1 MIARVAAAALALLL
15 VCGAMQGAPAR
26 AHRVPEPDLLPLGYQ
41 PPPNSD
47 EAGLWLM
54 SEQAEHAFK
63 TSPLLVRDAA
73 LNAYVKG
80 VVCKLVP
87 DRCDAIR
94 VYILDVPYF
103 NAAMMPNGVMQVW
116 TGLLLR
122 AHNEAQLAFI
132 LGHEISHYTHRHS
145 VNQWRRLRNTS
156 TFLAFFSLAAAGAG
170 VGIAGSVAQLA
181 AVGALL
187 SYSRGEENEADT
199 AGEDLAIA
207 AGYDPAE
214 AGKLWQEEG
223 EEEKADPLTDRE
235 FAFLRTHPE
244 SKDRMQTLAER
255 AEKAKAAGG
264 TWLLGEDPYHLAV
277 APFRAAWFEEDLTLG
292 KYERSLCLLRRLA
305 VEDPDSALVRFYIG
319 EVHRRRNGKGDSE
332 NAMAAYRQAVE
343 LGPDKGMPA
352 AAWRGLGL
360 VAMKAGD
367 KASARDAF
375 THYLAAAPQAGDRAM
390 VELYLNRVQEPSQ

>member
-1 MIARVAAAALALLL
+1 MIARAAAAALALLL
-15 VCGAMQGAPAR
+15 VCGAVQGAPAR
-26 AHRVPEPDLLPLGYQ
+26 PHRVPEPDLLPLGYQ

-54 SEQAEHAFK
+54 SEQAEKSFK

-87 DRCDAIR
+87 GRCDAIR
-94 VYILDVPYF
+94 VYILDMPYF

-145 VNQWRRLRNTS
+145 INQWRRLRNTS

-187 SYSRGEENEADT
+187 SYSRDEESEADA

-223 EEEKADPLTDRE
+223 EEEKADPVTDRE

-244 SKDRMQTLAER
+244 SKDRMQTLTGR

-264 TWLLGEDPYHLAV
+264 TWELGEDPYHHAV
-277 APFRAAWFEEDLTLG
+277 APLRAVWFEEDLALG

-343 LGPDKGMPA
+343 LGPDKGMPV

-367 KASARDAF
+367 KAGARDAF